1 MTRTRKNGEKK
12 EFFGSKQGR
21 LLAQKEQYQETVNCM
36 CFWCCFGT
44 TCRANVN
51 ETLTFH
57 YRKIHGGK
65 NRQLFRVSVD
75 FPPPP
80 NPSTPTPHPCALDS
94 GSFCATKRV
103 CACGRC
109 CMKCAFS
116 QRNGWAGNYT

>member
-1 MTRTRKNGEKK
+1 MKKIIETAVNDKDAKNGEKK

-21 LLAQKEQYQETVNCM
+21 LLAQKEQYQDTLDCM

-65 NRQLFRVSVD
+65 TGSFSEFPWIFLPS
-75 FPPPP
+75 PPPP
-80 NPSTPTPHPCALDS
+80 
-94 GSFCATKRV
+94 
-103 CACGRC
+103 
-109 CMKCAFS
+109 
-116 QRNGWAGNYT
+116 